1 MQYDHV
7 FMLIDNYN
15 FGSAESR
22 RLLYVTS
29 SRAKRSLH
37 IHTNIDFYDGISA
50 KYITRTS
57 YLGQLDKPKYYEM
70 ILGHKDI
77 HLSSLQYPRS
87 LRIVQQLKTGEALQY
102 DELLFEASTA
112 IGLKKPG
119 QNGNLLLFSRK
130 FIKDKYNPMVEKGY
144 SLSSAS
150 VEYLVYWYDKDK
162 NKEFKIVLPR
172 LRFELMS

>member
-1 MQYDHV
+1 
-7 FMLIDNYN
+7 
-15 FGSAESR
+15 
-22 RLLYVTS
+22 
-29 SRAKRSLH
+29 
-37 IHTNIDFYDGISA
+37 
-50 KYITRTS
+50 
-57 YLGQLDKPKYYEM
+57 M

-102 DELLFEASTA
+102 DEMLFEASTA